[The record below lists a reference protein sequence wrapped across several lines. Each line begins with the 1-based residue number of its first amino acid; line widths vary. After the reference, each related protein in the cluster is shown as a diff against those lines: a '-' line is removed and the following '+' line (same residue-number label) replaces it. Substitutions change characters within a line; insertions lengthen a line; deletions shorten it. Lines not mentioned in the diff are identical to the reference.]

1 MYRLSTQIS
10 ISAAHYLNK
19 YDGDCARLHGHNWK
33 VKVEV
38 TADRLDETGMAM
50 DFKDLKDVT
59 WEAIGK
65 YDHQVFNELE
75 PFDSINPTAENIA
88 RHFYQQ
94 ISIQLPKH
102 VKMAKLCLWE
112 TDKYLVEYSE

>member
-1 MYRLSTQIS
+1 MYRLSTQFS

-33 VKVEV
+33 IKVEV
-38 TADRLDETGMAM
+38 TAQELDETGMAM
-50 DFKDLKDVT
+50 DFKDLKEIS
-59 WEAIGK
+59 WAAICK
-65 YDHQVFNELE
+65 YDHQVFNEVK

-88 RHFYQQ
+88 HHFYQQ
-94 ISIQLPKH
+94 ISKQLPQH
-102 VKMAKLCLWE
+102 VTMAKLCLWE